1 MPPERQLLPPS
12 NPRPIDHHSPTE
24 LAMTERTIVHLVRHG
39 EVHNPTGI
47 LYGRLPDY
55 HLSDRGREMA
65 DAAATWLDGRDV
77 THLVSSPLERARET
91 AAPIANSTG
100 LEIAID
106 ERVIEAGNQFEGNK
120 FGKDAA
126 SLIRPATWWK
136 LRNPARP
143 SWGESYRDISER
155 MQRAIAD
162 ARASADGHEAVIVSH
177 QLPVWIARRTFE
189 RRRFLH
195 DPRSRQC
202 GLASVTSF
210 TFDGDEFVSVE
221 YSEPAAHLIGSTGK
235 FVGGA

>member
-1 MPPERQLLPPS
+1 
-12 NPRPIDHHSPTE
+12 
-24 LAMTERTIVHLVRHG
+24 MTERTIVHLVRHG

-65 DAAATWLDGRDV
+65 DAAADWLDDHDV
-77 THLVSSPLERARET
+77 THLVSSPLERCQET
-91 AAPIANSTG
+91 AAPIAASTK
-100 LEIAID
+100 LDVVID
-106 ERVIEAGNQFEGNK
+106 DRVIEAGNLFEGNT

-126 SLIRPATWWK
+126 SLRRPATWWK

-143 SWGESYRDISER
+143 SWGESYRGISER
-155 MQRAIAD
+155 MQQAIAD
-162 ARASADGHEAVIVSH
+162 ARESASGHEAVIVSH

-195 DPRSRQC
+195 DPRTRQC
-202 GLASVTSF
+202 GLASITSL
-210 TFDGDEFVSVE
+210 TFEDGEFVSYE
-221 YSEPAAHLIGSTGK
+221 YSEPAAHLIEATGK